1 MHFHI
6 HRDSIQLT
14 RTTVTIATTLD
25 AGRSAAEKRNEM
37 KDSRKTEVRRELACQ
52 EVKADTEVEADRIYR
67 HQDLSMKCEVITLKT
82 KAMIMKQMEKHTPSH
97 LPKSRCQQRMCER
110 KHTRTLRLY
119 VLT

>member
-1 MHFHI
+1 MRYKQCENENTDNYVKRARHKGSLCDFGEGKPDETIIELIIVSTPSKYLQKQLLDQDKGYTIDDARIVHFHI

-52 EVKADTEVEADRIYR
+52 
-67 HQDLSMKCEVITLKT
+67 
-82 KAMIMKQMEKHTPSH
+82 
-97 LPKSRCQQRMCER
+97 
-110 KHTRTLRLY
+110 
-119 VLT
+119 